1 MMATGG
7 LSFPKMGT
15 DGTGHRLV
23 QRLGHSMHPVY
34 PALTP
39 LKGAHPAGGQL
50 AGEHSTPGIC
60 LRMVFVSSGWLLRRP
75 LCL

>member
-1 MMATGG
+1 MQVVATGG

-23 QRLGHSMHPVY
+23 AKLGHAPTPVY

-39 LKGAHPAGGQL
+39 LTGTHPAKAQL
-50 AGEHSTPGIC
+50 AGASFIAY
-60 LRMVFVSSGWLLRRP
+60 SSSLM
-75 LCL
+75 CS

>member
-1 MMATGG
+1 MATGG

-23 QRLGHSMHPVY
+23 KRLGHSMHPVY

-39 LKGAHPAGGQL
+39 LKGAHPADSQL
-50 AGEHSTPGIC
+50 AGKLCHF
-60 LRMVFVSSGWLLRRP
+60 RQP
-75 LCL
+75 LKTEDQGMC